1 MENKLKIYDVKWESD
16 ASGPSPFNNIRTEV
30 FLAGCRIA
38 REGTPCPGCFNPEL
52 WQQDVYTALSSCTEV
67 AYQIHKFG
75 SKYVT
80 FVGGEPLDQAWPL
93 IEVCE
98 RLKSLGHHIIIIT
111 HYTINDIYDM
121 GLELLFD
128 VCDIIIDGEYKKEL
142 HQFSHDIKD
151 GFTNVIG
158 SGNQVVYDCK
168 KEIGMPAG
176 ILSGISLDE
185 KDNLIFHMKK

>member
-1 MENKLKIYDVKWESD
+1 MDKLKIYDVKWESD
-16 ASGPSPFNNIRTEV
+16 AAGPSPYNNIRTEV

-38 REGTPCPGCFNPEL
+38 REGNACPGCFNQEL
-52 WQQDVYTALSSCTEV
+52 WEQDVYTTLSYCTDV

-80 FVGGEPLDQAWPL
+80 FVGGEPLDQAWSL

-98 RLKSLGHHIIIIT
+98 RLKQLGHHIIIIT
-111 HYTINDIYDM
+111 HYTINDIYEM
-121 GLELLFD
+121 GLDPLFD
-128 VCDIIIDGEYKKEL
+128 ACDIIIDGEYQVKL
-142 HQFSHDIKD
+142 HQFNHDIKD

-185 KDNLIFHMKK
+185 KDNLVFHMKK